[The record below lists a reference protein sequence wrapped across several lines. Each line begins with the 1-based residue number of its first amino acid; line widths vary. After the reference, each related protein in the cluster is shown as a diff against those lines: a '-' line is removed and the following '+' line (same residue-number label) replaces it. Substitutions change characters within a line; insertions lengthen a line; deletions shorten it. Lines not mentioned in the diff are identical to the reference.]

1 MRQLLNTIK
10 NKIIILS
17 GDPNSINSEIIYK
30 CWKKLPPKIKKK
42 IYFISN
48 YKLLKK
54 QLDKLGY
61 YLKITKIENIFNNK
75 NDNNLKLIN
84 IDLNFKNPFKVN
96 KRETRNYILKSLN
109 LAHKIITENN
119 NIIGI
124 INCPISKPSLNNK
137 GFGVTEYL
145 AKKCSIQNNSE
156 VMLIRNNNLAVSPIT
171 THNKIKDVSKRLKKN
186 LIVNKVKKINTWFK
200 EKLKK
205 KPKIA
210 MLGLNPHNAELRKDS
225 EEVKII
231 LPAIKK
237 LKKKGLNIKG
247 PYVADTIFI
256 NEYKKFDV
264 IVGMY
269 HDQVLAPFKTLYKYN
284 AVNLTLGLDYLR
296 LSPDHGVAVDL
307 IGKNKA
313 NASSLIECINFLNKY
328 HK

>member
-84 IDLNFKNPFKVN
+84 IHLNFKNPFKVN